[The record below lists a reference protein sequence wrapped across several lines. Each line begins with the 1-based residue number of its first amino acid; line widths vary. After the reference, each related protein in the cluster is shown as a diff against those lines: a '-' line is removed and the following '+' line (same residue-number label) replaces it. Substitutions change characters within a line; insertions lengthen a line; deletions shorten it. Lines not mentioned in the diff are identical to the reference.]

1 MPIIQCDI
9 RRGRTGEQKIRLAR
23 GLTNDIH
30 EVTGIPIDYISVYI
44 RDLPG
49 PDTFEAGEPSPDYQP
64 GPGGQD
70 LAGQEEIRQRRASQ
84 TGSE

>member
-1 MPIIQCDI
+1 MPIVQCDI
-9 RRGRTGEQKIRLAR
+9 RRGRTSNQKIRLAK
-23 GLTNDIH
+23 GLTNDIQ

-64 GPGGQD
+64 GPDGQD
-70 LAGQEEIRQRRASQ
+70 LAGQAEIRGRRRS
-84 TGSE
+84 